1 MVGDIR
7 FRVRA
12 APLGDYCLYFSLP
25 RRRSLGLITRPLFVV
40 GQERVTNHYERLLGK
55 FIY

>member
-25 RRRSLGLITRPLFVV
+25 RRRSLGLITRSLFVV